1 MNIGLIA
8 HDSKKKLMQN
18 FCIAYRGILSK
29 NELYATGTTGRLI
42 EEVTNL
48 NVHKYLAGHLGG
60 SQQLGAQIE
69 HNEIDLVIFL
79 RDPLTPKSHEPDV
92 NNDNPY
98 DIYSTSADYGL
109 ASEGAGSEKTYFS
122 QNLCVADDVNIGND
136 TTDSQVAEGAGTF
149 NLATNTVTYAQNIY
163 EKLYPASTTK
173 ILTAYIALKYGNLE
187 DYVTVSENAANQASD
202 SSVCGLKAGD
212 VVQLKDLLYGMMLKS
227 GNDAAIAIAEHIGGS
242 VEGFA
247 DMMNQEALAMGA
259 TRSHFVNPNGLPDEN
274 HYTSVY
280 DLYLIFQNAV
290 QNQTFLDII
299 STMSYD
305 VVYTDVNGAGVEKT
319 WENTNQYLTGKEKAP
334 EGITVVGGKTGTTGA
349 AGYCLVLYSY
359 NASGQPIVSIVLKA
373 DGKSNLYLLMNEMLS
388 GFAN

>member
-1 MNIGLIA
+1 MKCINKRICLSLLIA
-8 HDSKKKLMQN
+8 VSCVSGCGKTSAVIEQPYDV
-18 FCIAYRGILSK
+18 
-29 NELYATGTTGRLI
+29 YATAADFGLSS
-42 EEVTNL
+42 N
-48 NVHKYLAGHLGG
+48 G
-60 SQQLGAQIE
+60 SAE
-69 HNEIDLVIFL
+69 A
-79 RDPLTPKSHEPDV
+79 KS
-92 NNDNPY
+92 Y
-98 DIYSTSADYGL
+98 F
-109 ASEGAGSEKTYFS
+109 ASD
-122 QNLCVADDVNIGND
+122 LCVSEDVAIGTD
-136 TTDSQVAEGAGTF
+136 STDSQVAEGAGTF
-149 NLATNTVTYAQNIY
+149 NLETNTVVYAKNLY
-163 EKLYPASTTK
+163 ERLYPASTTK
-173 ILTAYIALKYGNLE
+173 ILTAYIALKYCDDL
-187 DYVTVSENAANQASD
+187 DAMVTVSENAVNQASD
-202 SSVCGLKAGD
+202 SSVCNLKAGD
-212 VVQLKDLLYGMMLKS
+212 VIRLRDLLYGLMLRS
-227 GNDAAIAIAEHIGGS
+227 GNDAAVAIAEYISGDVDS
-242 VEGFA
+242 FA
-247 DMMNQEALAMGA
+247 ALMNQEAAAMGA

>member
-1 MNIGLIA
+1 MKCTNKMRLLCLCGIA
-8 HDSKKKLMQN
+8 
-18 FCIAYRGILSK
+18 A
-29 NELYATGTTGRLI
+29 
-42 EEVTNL
+42 
-48 NVHKYLAGHLGG
+48 
-60 SQQLGAQIE
+60 
-69 HNEIDLVIFL
+69 IFMSGCGQ
-79 RDPLTPKSHEPDV
+79 TIVSY
-92 NNDNPY
+92 DNPY
-98 DIYSTSADYGL
+98 DIYATSADYGL
-109 ASEGAGSEKTYFS
+109 TSEGAGSEKTYFS
-122 QNLCVADDVNIGND
+122 QNLCVADDVNVGMES
-136 TTDSQVAEGAGTF
+136 TDSKVAEGAGTF
-149 NLATNTVTYAQNIY
+149 
-163 EKLYPASTTK
+163 
-173 ILTAYIALKYGNLE
+173 NLE

-227 GNDAAIAIAEHIGGS
+227 GNDAAIAIAEHLGGS

-290 QNQTFLDII
+290 HNQTFVDII

-305 VVYTDVNGAGVEKT
+305 VVYTDVNGSSVEKT

>member
-1 MNIGLIA
+1 MKCINKMRLLCLCGIA
-8 HDSKKKLMQN
+8 AVFMSGCGQT
-18 FCIAYRGILSK
+18 AVSY
-29 NELYATGTTGRLI
+29 
-42 EEVTNL
+42 
-48 NVHKYLAGHLGG
+48 
-60 SQQLGAQIE
+60 
-69 HNEIDLVIFL
+69 
-79 RDPLTPKSHEPDV
+79 
-92 NNDNPY
+92 DNPY

-122 QNLCVADDVNIGND
+122 QNLCVSDDVNIGND

-187 DYVTVSENAANQASD
+187 DYVTVSENAADQASD

>member
-1 MNIGLIA
+1 M
-8 HDSKKKLMQN
+8 
-18 FCIAYRGILSK
+18 
-29 NELYATGTTGRLI
+29 
-42 EEVTNL
+42 
-48 NVHKYLAGHLGG
+48 
-60 SQQLGAQIE
+60 
-69 HNEIDLVIFL
+69 
-79 RDPLTPKSHEPDV
+79 
-92 NNDNPY
+92 
-98 DIYSTSADYGL
+98 
-109 ASEGAGSEKTYFS
+109 ASEGAGAEKTYFS

-187 DYVTVSENAANQASD
+187 DYVTVSENAADQASD
-202 SSVCGLKAGD
+202 SSVCGLRAGD